1 VSNELST
8 PECHL
13 IAQALSVRP
22 EDITNHHFV
31 ISSYEV
37 GDTVAAEGAID
48 DAAYVILTGALRT
61 VKPDAHQNLVTLAR
75 HERGA
80 LVGEWACFH
89 PAYRRDVRIVAAKQ
103 CLLAVIPGILLRQSA
118 SGIQLNSDLTAID
131 RHQAL
136 RQLESLSV
144 TGAEIASLL
153 ENAKEIFTHE
163 LAPGEILISEGDPAD
178 FACLILSGRLEALK
192 WEQGVA
198 RVLGS
203 NGPGTFVG
211 ELGVLEDAPRA
222 ATVRAL
228 QQSKVLVLPAA
239 LTRSICEAAGV
250 GALTSALRA
259 GYALSGRGI
268 AYSVLLPNDEEDRVV
283 TTIRQADGR
292 IITVARA
299 LISKMVLARDEKEA
313 ETMLVSP
320 DGLCRIGIL
329 GGVPVLV
336 EGPEG
341 WHDLPQMMDR
351 LLSAQ
356 RLEAWRQAAF
366 EANGTLLFAP
376 NEDLSSDAVAC
387 ACTGVTVSAI
397 RSHAGAGATTLEAIE
412 RVCGAGGV
420 CGGCRNR
427 LTTLLGRENFT
438 LCRTTVSS
446 LSDGAIRVK
455 LQAIG
460 GDLPP
465 VLPGQFVSI
474 DILIDG
480 SWVSRSYTVVDSN
493 ENEMEFGVKI
503 EPQGL
508 FSKWL
513 AFHGNGVFTRAS
525 PPQGEPI
532 ISDGGPFLFMA
543 AGIGVTPAVAA
554 LRSQVYR
561 RPVHVAYVYRNRNG
575 AAYLDE
581 LEAAHAAGRI
591 TLKSWETAAGGRPDI
606 AMFTVAAVAESGAT
620 EALVCGPPSWA
631 METTSILRAKGLN
644 VRTEI
649 FVHAGLV
656 VGPPMVCPGAWR
668 EKSKPPKQPSWKQ
681 FTITEPGT
689 LEAEARSYLEQ
700 FFTENGA
707 LGGFEMRWREV
718 EDEIIRTGTYRQT
731 TEELTFGARLAWR
744 NATRCIGRLYWSG
757 LKVRDLRHL
766 THPDDM
772 AEAIFEHIEIA
783 HNNGNLAPTMTV
795 FNPGTTD
802 RPAVRIWNPQLMR
815 YAAYQKASG
824 QITGDPAQI
833 ALTAKI
839 EALGWE
845 GKGSDFDLL
854 PIVIEIADQKA
865 RYYEIPTAQ
874 RHEVQIRHPQY
885 PGIADLGLKWYTV
898 PAVSDMALDCG
909 GIQYRC
915 APFSGWYMAT
925 EIGARNFTDV
935 ERYNLSLRIAQ
946 KIGADTRRERTLWR
960 DKALTAMTEA
970 VLWSFEAEGVKIA
983 DHFSASMEFL
993 QFCRNEQDAE
1003 REVRGHWSWLVP
1015 PIGGSATP
1023 LFLDQWI
1030 DGEVKPSFMLQEP
1043 AYAVSANTN

>member
-1 VSNELST
+1 MNNDLDTSER
-8 PECHL
+8 HL

-22 EDITNHHFV
+22 EAIANQNFV
-31 ISSYEV
+31 INSYNV
-37 GDTVAAEGAID
+37 DDTIVAEGAPD
-48 DAAYVILTGALRT
+48 DAAYVILSGALRT
-61 VKPDAHQNLVTLAR
+61 VKLDAHQSLVTLAR

-80 LVGEWACFH
+80 LVGEWACFQST
-89 PAYRRDVRIVAAKQ
+89 YRRDVRILAAEK
-103 CLLAVIPGILLRQSA
+103 CSLAIIPGILLRQSA
-118 SGIQLNSDLTAID
+118 LGVELNMDVTAID
-131 RHQAL
+131 RRQAL
-136 RQLESLSV
+136 RQLEALSK

-153 ENAKEIFTHE
+153 ETSQEIFTRE
-163 LAPGEILISEGDPAD
+163 IAPSEILFSEGDPAD

-192 WEQGVA
+192 WEKDVA
-198 RVLGS
+198 KVLGS

-211 ELGVLEDAPRA
+211 ELGVLENAPRA

-228 QQSKVLVLPAA
+228 QQSKVLVLSAA
-239 LTRSICEAAGV
+239 LTRNICEVAGV
-250 GALTSALRA
+250 AALTSALRA
-259 GYALSGRGI
+259 GYALSGRGVG
-268 AYSVLLPNDEEDRVV
+268 YSVLLPDNDEDRVV

-292 IITVARA
+292 IITIART
-299 LISKMVLARDEKEA
+299 LISKMVLAREEKEA

-320 DGLCRIGIL
+320 DGLSRIGIS
-329 GGVPVLV
+329 GGTPVLV
-336 EGPEG
+336 EGPEC
-341 WHDLPQMMDR
+341 WRDLPQMMDR
-351 LLSAQ
+351 LLSGQ

-366 EANGTLLFAP
+366 EANGKLLFAHGD
-376 NEDLSSDAVAC
+376 DLSSDAIAC
-387 ACTGVTVSAI
+387 ACTGVSISAI
-397 RSHAGAGATTLEAIE
+397 RGHAGAGATTLEAIE

-427 LTTLLGRENFT
+427 LTTLIGRENFA

-446 LSDGAIRVK
+446 LCDGAVRMR
-455 LQAIG
+455 LRAIG
-460 GDLPP
+460 RKLPP

-480 SWVSRSYTVVDSN
+480 SWVSRSYTVVDSS

-513 AFHGNGVFTRAS
+513 AVHGNEVLTRAS

-532 ISDGGPFLFMA
+532 TSDGGPFLFMA
-543 AGIGVTPAVAA
+543 AGIGITPAVAA
-554 LRSQVYR
+554 LRSLAGHR
-561 RPVHVAYVYRNRNG
+561 SLHVAYVYRNRNS

-591 TLKSWETAAGGRPDI
+591 TLSGWETAADGRPDI
-606 AMFTVAAVAESGAT
+606 ARFAAVAVAESGAT

-631 METTSILRAKGLN
+631 IETTSMLRAKGLN

-649 FVHAGLV
+649 FVHAGSAG
-656 VGPPMVCPGAWR
+656 GPLMVCPGSWR
-668 EKSKPPKQPSWKQ
+668 DKSKHPKQSSWKQ
-681 FTITEPGT
+681 FTLTEAGS
-689 LEAEARSYLEQ
+689 LEAEAKSYLEQ

-707 LGGFEMRWREV
+707 LGGFEIRWREV
-718 EDEIIRTGTYRQT
+718 EDEILRTGTYRHT

-744 NATRCIGRLYWSG
+744 NAARCIGRLYWSG

-772 AEAIFEHIEIA
+772 AEAIFQHIEIA
-783 HNNGNLAPTMTV
+783 HNNGNLVPTMTV
-795 FNPGTTD
+795 FNPGTPD

-815 YAAYQKASG
+815 YAAYRKESG
-824 QITGDPAQI
+824 QITGDPAQL
-833 ALTAKI
+833 ALTENIK
-839 EALGWE
+839 ALGWQ
-845 GKGSDFDLL
+845 GQGSDFDLL
-854 PIVIEIADQKA
+854 PIVIEIANQKP

-874 RHEVQIRHPQY
+874 RYEVQIRHPQY
-885 PGIADLGLKWYTV
+885 PGIAELGLKWYTV

-909 GIQYRC
+909 GVQYRC
-915 APFSGWYMAT
+915 APFNGWYMAT

-946 KIGADTRRERTLWR
+946 KIGADTRRESSLWR

-970 VLWSFEAEGVKIA
+970 VLWSFETEGVKIA
-983 DHFSASMEFL
+983 DHFSASLEFL
-993 QFCRNEQDAE
+993 QFCKNEQDAG
-1003 REVRGHWSWLVP
+1003 REVRGHWPWLVP

-1023 LFLDQWI
+1023 LFLDQWV
-1030 DGEVKPSFMLQEP
+1030 DGDVKPSFLLQQP
-1043 AYAVSANTN
+1043 AYALSANNK